1 MTETTLEAI
10 DNLLRGAEDDIDNS
24 DTVYK
29 LRSARQLV
37 EVLKQRQGDRD
48 EAIEDAISDQ
58 EVLDNLRDLG
68 YIS

>member
-1 MTETTLEAI
+1 
-10 DNLLRGAEDDIDNS
+10 
-24 DTVYK
+24 
-29 LRSARQLV
+29 
-37 EVLKQRQGDRD
+37 LKQRQGDRD